1 MSILH
6 TIYII
11 NQNIPLENIDLSDK
25 ETNKKYT
32 VQTPTITFPFLTT
45 KSGSIS
51 QTNSIL
57 YYLASQY
64 KKDLLGNN
72 PFENSKI
79 NQWIE
84 FANCEINNYLK
95 NLIYP
100 IFGWKEYDKDLANRD
115 NNKLNEHLIK
125 IENELKN
132 KDYIV
137 NNRLTLADIV
147 LFRYLRFFMMLHFPE
162 GRRKNLIPNITNWFE
177 KIMNT
182 KECIKSY
189 GKTILCKAP
198 VKPHMEKINIRKDKE
213 KEKNKD
219 KGNINNDKKNEKEVK
234 PNNNNSETKTKK
246 EINPLDLL
254 PPSKFNLDEFK
265 RSFLNN
271 KNKAEAIKNFWEQF
285 DPEGYSFWWM
295 EYQNPPQ
302 EGKILFRTSNAKN
315 FFLKKLDSFRKYSF
329 AVHGVYGV
337 EGDYKIRGVWMWR
350 GKEIPKE
357 IKEND
362 YYDYMTIRSLDPN
375 SKEDV
380 ELINDYWTK
389 LNETDKV
396 QGRFA
401 ADCSYFN

>member
-11 NQNIPLENIDLSDK
+11 NKNIPFENIDLTEK
-25 ETNKKYT
+25 ESNKKYT
-32 VQTPTITFPFLTT
+32 SQTPTLTFPFLSTEN
-45 KSGSIS
+45 GNIS
-51 QTNSIL
+51 QTNSVL
-57 YYLASQY
+57 YYLALKY
-64 KKDLLGNN
+64 KIDLLGNN
-72 PFENSKI
+72 SFENAKI

-84 FANCEINNYLK
+84 FANCEINNCLK
-95 NLIYP
+95 NIIYP
-100 IFGWKEYDKDLANRD
+100 IFGWNEYDKDLSNKD
-115 NNKLNEHLIK
+115 NNKLNEYLIK

-137 NNRLTLADIV
+137 NNKLTFADIV

-162 GRRKNLIPNITNWFE
+162 GKRNNLIPNITRWFNN
-177 KIMNT
+177 IMNT
-182 KECIKSY
+182 KECIKAY
-189 GKTILCKAP
+189 GKTILCKTP
-198 VKPHMEKINIRKDKE
+198 VKPFINKININ
-213 KEKNKD
+213 KEKNK
-219 KGNINNDKKNEKEVK
+219 GNNINNNKKNEKEQK
-234 PNNNNSETKTKK
+234 SNNNNNETKTKK
-246 EINPLDLL
+246 EINPLDAL
-254 PPSKFNLDEFK
+254 PPSKFILEDFK

-271 KNKAEAIKNFWEQF
+271 KNKSEAIKNFWESF

-295 EYQNPPQ
+295 EYQNPPS

-315 FFLKKLDSFRKYSF
+315 FFLQKLDSFRKYCF

-362 YYDYMTIRSLDPN
+362 YYDYMTIRNLDPN

-389 LNETDKV
+389 LNENDKV

-401 ADCSYFN
+401 ADCNYFN

>member
-11 NQNIPLENIDLSDK
+11 NQTIPFENIDLSDK
-25 ETNKKYT
+25 DTNKKYT
-32 VQTPTITFPFLTT
+32 FQTPTITFPFLET
-45 KSGSIS
+45 KSGNIS

-64 KKDLLGNN
+64 KKDLLGND
-72 PFENSKI
+72 PFENAKI

-84 FANCEINNYLK
+84 FANCEINNCLK

-115 NNKLNEHLIK
+115 NNILNEHLIK

-162 GRRKNLIPNITNWFE
+162 GKSKNLMPNITSWFE

-182 KECIKSY
+182 KECIKAY
-189 GKTILCKAP
+189 GKTILCKTP
-198 VKPHMEKINIRKDKE
+198 VKPPIEKINIRKDKE
-213 KEKNKD
+213 KDKEKN
-219 KGNINNDKKNEKEVK
+219 KGNINKNKKEEKGEK
-234 PNNNNSETKTKK
+234 PNNNNEIKTKK
-246 EINPLDLL
+246 ETNPLDLL

-315 FFLKKLDSFRKYSF
+315 FFLQKLDSFRKYSF

>member
-6 TIYII
+6 LIYLTKE
-11 NQNIPLENIDLSDK
+11 NIAFENIDLSDK
-25 ETNKKYT
+25 VTNKQYIS
-32 VQTPTITFPFLTT
+32 QTPTITFPFLSTE
-45 KSGSIS
+45 KGNIS
-51 QTNSIL
+51 QTNSVL
-57 YYLASQY
+57 FYLASKY
-64 KKDLLGNN
+64 KRDLLGNN
-72 PFENSKI
+72 PFENGKI
-79 NQWIE
+79 NEWVE
-84 FANCEINNYLK
+84 FANCEINYCLK
-95 NLIYP
+95 NIIYP
-100 IFGWKEYDKDLANRD
+100 IFGWKEYDKELTNKS
-115 NNKLNEHLIK
+115 NNMLKEYLNK

-132 KDYIV
+132 KDYLI

-147 LFRYLRFFMMLHFPE
+147 LFRYLRFFMILQFPE
-162 GRRKNLIPNITNWFE
+162 GQRKKQIPKITRWFE

-182 KECIKSY
+182 EEAIKAY
-189 GKTILCKAP
+189 GKTTLCKIP
-198 VKPHMEKINIRKDKE
+198 VKPPLEKINTNKEKE
-213 KEKNKD
+213 KEKNNSK
-219 KGNINNDKKNEKEVK
+219 NNEKNKNEE
-234 PNNNNSETKTKK
+234 NSNTEPKTKK
-246 EINPLDLL
+246 EVNPLDLL
-254 PPSKFNLDEFK
+254 PPSKFILEDFK

-271 KNKAEAIKNFWEQF
+271 KNKSEAMKNFWEQF

-295 EYQNPPQ
+295 EYQNLPE

-315 FFLKKLDSFRKYSF
+315 FFLQKLDSFRKYCF

-362 YYDYMTIRSLDPN
+362 YYDYMTIRGLDIN
-375 SKEDV
+375 TKEDK

>member
-11 NQNIPLENIDLSDK
+11 NQNIPLETLDLSDK

-32 VQTPTITFPFLTT
+32 LQTPTITFPFLTT
-45 KSGSIS
+45 KSGNIS

-64 KKDLLGNN
+64 KKDLLGND
-72 PFENSKI
+72 PFENAKI

-84 FANCEINNYLK
+84 FANCEINNCLK
-95 NLIYP
+95 NIIYP

-132 KDYIV
+132 KEYIV

-182 KECIKSY
+182 KECIKAY

-198 VKPHMEKINIRKDKE
+198 VKPHMEKINIRKDKD
-213 KEKNKD
+213 KEKN
-219 KGNINNDKKNEKEVK
+219 KGNINNDKKDEKEVK
-234 PNNNNSETKTKK
+234 QNNNNSETKTKK

-315 FFLKKLDSFRKYSF
+315 FFLQKLDSFRKYSF

-357 IKEND
+357 IKKND

>member
-6 TIYII
+6 LIYLTKE
-11 NQNIPLENIDLSDK
+11 NIPFENIDLSDK
-25 ETNKKYT
+25 VTNKQYIS
-32 VQTPTITFPFLTT
+32 QTPTITFPFLSTE
-45 KSGSIS
+45 KGNIS
-51 QTNSIL
+51 QTNSVL
-57 YYLASQY
+57 FYLASKY

-72 PFENSKI
+72 PFENGKI
-79 NQWIE
+79 NQWVE
-84 FANCEINNYLK
+84 FANCEINYCLK
-95 NLIYP
+95 NIIYP
-100 IFGWKEYDKDLANRD
+100 IFGWKEYDKELTNKS
-115 NNKLNEHLIK
+115 NNMLKEYLNK

-132 KDYIV
+132 KDYLI

-147 LFRYLRFFMMLHFPE
+147 LFRYLRFLMILQFPE
-162 GRRKNLIPNITNWFE
+162 GQRKKQIPNITRWFE

-182 KECIKSY
+182 EEAIKAY
-189 GKTILCKAP
+189 GKTTLCKIP
-198 VKPHMEKINIRKDKE
+198 VKPPLEKINTNKEKE
-213 KEKNKD
+213 KEKN
-219 KGNINNDKKNEKEVK
+219 NNKNNEKNKNEE
-234 PNNNNSETKTKK
+234 NSNTEPKTKK
-246 EINPLDLL
+246 EVNPLDLL
-254 PPSKFNLDEFK
+254 PPSKFILEDFK

-271 KNKAEAIKNFWEQF
+271 KNKSEAMKNFWEQF

-295 EYQNPPQ
+295 EYQNLPE

-315 FFLKKLDSFRKYSF
+315 FFLQKLDSFRKYCF

-362 YYDYMTIRSLDPN
+362 YYDYMTIRGLDIN
-375 SKEDV
+375 TKEDK

>member
-11 NQNIPLENIDLSDK
+11 NKNIPFENIDLTENES
-25 ETNKKYT
+25 NKKYT
-32 VQTPTITFPFLTT
+32 SQTPTLTFPFLSTEN
-45 KSGSIS
+45 GNIS
-51 QTNSIL
+51 QTNSVL
-57 YYLASQY
+57 YYLALKY
-64 KKDLLGNN
+64 KIDLLGNN
-72 PFENSKI
+72 SFENAKI

-84 FANCEINNYLK
+84 FANCEINNCLK
-95 NLIYP
+95 NIIYP
-100 IFGWKEYDKDLANRD
+100 IFGWNEYDKDLSNKD
-115 NNKLNEHLIK
+115 NNKLNEYLIK

-137 NNRLTLADIV
+137 NNKLTLADIV

-162 GRRKNLIPNITNWFE
+162 GKRNNLIPNITRWFNN
-177 KIMNT
+177 IMNT
-182 KECIKSY
+182 EECIKAY
-189 GKTILCKAP
+189 GKTILCKTP
-198 VKPHMEKINIRKDKE
+198 VKPFINKINIS
-213 KEKNKD
+213 KEKNK
-219 KGNINNDKKNEKEVK
+219 GNNINNNKKNEKEQK
-234 PNNNNSETKTKK
+234 SNNNNNETKTKK
-246 EINPLDLL
+246 EINPLDAL
-254 PPSKFNLDEFK
+254 PPSKFILEDFK

-271 KNKAEAIKNFWEQF
+271 KNKSEAIKNFWESF

-295 EYQNPPQ
+295 EYQNPPS

-315 FFLKKLDSFRKYSF
+315 FFLQKLDSFRKYCF

-362 YYDYMTIRSLDPN
+362 YYDYMTIRNLDPN

-389 LNETDKV
+389 LNENDKV

-401 ADCSYFN
+401 ADCNYFN

>member
-11 NQNIPLENIDLSDK
+11 NKNIPFENIDLTEK
-25 ETNKKYT
+25 ELNKKYT
-32 VQTPTITFPFLTT
+32 SQTPTLTFPFLSTEN
-45 KSGSIS
+45 GNIS
-51 QTNSIL
+51 QTNSVL
-57 YYLASQY
+57 YYLALKY
-64 KKDLLGNN
+64 KIDLLGNN
-72 PFENSKI
+72 SFENAKI

-84 FANCEINNYLK
+84 FANCEINNCLK
-95 NLIYP
+95 NIIYP
-100 IFGWKEYDKDLANRD
+100 IFGWNEYDKDLSNKD
-115 NNKLNEHLIK
+115 NNKLNEYLIK

-137 NNRLTLADIV
+137 NNKLTLADIV

-162 GRRKNLIPNITNWFE
+162 GKRNNLIPNITRWFNN
-177 KIMNT
+177 IMNT
-182 KECIKSY
+182 EECIKAY
-189 GKTILCKAP
+189 GKTILCKTP
-198 VKPHMEKINIRKDKE
+198 VKPFINKINIS
-213 KEKNKD
+213 KEKNK
-219 KGNINNDKKNEKEVK
+219 GNNINNNKKNEKEQK
-234 PNNNNSETKTKK
+234 SNNNNNETKTKK
-246 EINPLDLL
+246 EINPLDAL
-254 PPSKFNLDEFK
+254 PPSKFILEDFK

-271 KNKAEAIKNFWEQF
+271 KNKSEAIKNFWESF

-295 EYQNPPQ
+295 EYQNPPS

-315 FFLKKLDSFRKYSF
+315 FFLQKLDSFRKYCF

-362 YYDYMTIRSLDPN
+362 YYDYMTIRNLDPN

-389 LNETDKV
+389 LNENDKV

-401 ADCSYFN
+401 ADCNYFN